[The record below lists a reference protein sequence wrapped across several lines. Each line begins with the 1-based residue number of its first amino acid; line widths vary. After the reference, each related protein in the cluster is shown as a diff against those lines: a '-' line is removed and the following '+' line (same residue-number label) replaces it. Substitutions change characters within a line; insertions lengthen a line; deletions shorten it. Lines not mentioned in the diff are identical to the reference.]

1 MSVLHGFIYSTPGA
15 MINKVD
21 RSGFFHRH
29 KIKLG
34 IFLSVFL
41 HLSYFGWT
49 FYQAVFSPFTNI
61 SMIDDAYNEIKWI
74 ELTKLT
80 KPLKYPPNMLVVPKK
95 AVPLDK
101 IAEELAKEEEKKK
114 EEAKRKAEER
124 KKKKEAKENELKEDS
139 KEDIEEENQ
148 DTDLAKNEVEVVPED
163 TPAPTGPPRFG
174 QINAR
179 PIREIMG
186 KVYNIYK
193 SGNLDIQKAFFS
205 VTVGYEVGKD
215 GSLYEIRIIKSSGSE
230 QLDTAAINIANA
242 ISESHALLP
251 LTALTANTATLE
263 LGDEK
268 ASFIIRGQAANTS
281 IASDLAN
288 LFSQQVA
295 GLRLLLSFK
304 NPEAAVLFAHL
315 KISNQGNE
323 LIADMTMAR
332 QEADEMMHRNFQKN
346 NPVENSDQNP
356 STNPPNPT
364 NDDKVESKEE
374 KGDGGQ
380 TTKLE

>member
-34 IFLSVFL
+34 IFLSVFF

-124 KKKKEAKENELKEDS
+124 KKKKEAKENELKEDL
-139 KEDIEEENQ
+139 KED
-148 DTDLAKNEVEVVPED
+148 
-163 TPAPTGPPRFG
+163 
-174 QINAR
+174 
-179 PIREIMG
+179 REIMG

-205 VTVGYEVGKD
+205 VTIGYEVEKD

-304 NPEAAVLFAHL
+304 NPEASVLFSHL

-364 NDDKVESKEE
+364 NNDKVESKEE